1 MQITPQPPKKN
12 GSRLGREL
20 RGELLVRK
28 QERATAQF
36 ETGLPWEVFARA
48 WSLAEDRLARLEQQ
62 LLSSDLRH
70 SWICRA
76 DFEES
81 AALLQ
86 LEGQTVALQDLA
98 LVDANTA
105 PNDATPAWHKA
116 RALLSLRR
124 RIARAGPGKTLTVDG
139 ILALEARM
147 VECLH
152 EDPNEG
158 LGEEAEVDA
167 TPDGDDKLEEKRKR
181 LERWLAVVE
190 ELQSTPPLPAAAVA
204 LRVWRRTAPLDDY
217 DDEIGLVLAS
227 VLLWHWGKT
236 KGLTVCL
243 GVGLREAQRRLSDED
258 SLGVWIQRFC
268 EVVQVAANAGLDNHH
283 TLNRGRGRL
292 VQLLAQ
298 RRAASRLPRLAWLFL
313 NYPAISTRFI
323 VQRLELTSP
332 GSSWLLEELIREG
345 VVEEV
350 TGKGRNRAYSLV

>member
-1 MQITPQPPKKN
+1 MQITPQYPKKN

-28 QERATAQF
+28 PERTPAVS
-36 ETGLPWEVFARA
+36 ETGLPWETFARA

-62 LLSSDLRH
+62 LASSDLRH

-81 AALLQ
+81 AALL
-86 LEGQTVALQDLA
+86 LLLDGQAVALQDLA
-98 LVDANTA
+98 LVDANTT
-105 PNDATPAWHKA
+105 PLDVTPAWNKA

-124 RIARAGPGKTLTVDG
+124 RIARAGPAKILTVDG

-147 VECLH
+147 SECLD
-152 EDPNEG
+152 EDS
-158 LGEEAEVDA
+158 GEEMEGSAAAASE
-167 TPDGDDKLEEKRKR
+167 TGLLEKRKR
-181 LERWLAVVE
+181 LERWLAVVD
-190 ELQSTPPLPAAAVA
+190 ELQSTPALPAAAVA
-204 LRVWRRTAPLDDY
+204 LRVWRRTVPLDDH
-217 DDEIGLVLAS
+217 DEEIGFVLAS

-243 GVGLREAQRRLSDED
+243 GVGLHEAQRRLNDDET
-258 SLGVWIQRFC
+258 LGVWIQRFC

-283 TLNRGRGRL
+283 RLNRGRGRL
-292 VQLLAQ
+292 VKLLAQ